1 MSVEERLQSLAISYR
16 DQFGPAALTNA
27 AHLVPQLSSKA
38 PDLHAEIRAL
48 AAAFASNAGSRIAAA
63 ANPDL
68 EIQAIASE
76 IAAAQKLSIASVRPA
91 VVVAQR
97 LAAAAPLAPNAAGAG
112 WAGESVIAGA
122 SPPASFAPHVAP
134 QFAYAPPPAGP
145 LAEEQEEEE
154 DEEEEK
160 KPIWQNKWAVGGVA
174 AAVALFAY
182 SNMNKQPQ
190 PGPPFEQGGQGGGQG
205 GQGGGQGGQGGGQG
219 GQGGQG
225 GGGQGGQGGGGQ
237 GGGGQGGGQGGQG
250 GGAGSGSAQAPMLA
264 PPSSGQLPMLYMQQ
278 SQTGTPAIGFSI
290 PTQVGAITGALLLP
304 AGGWDNGP
312 ATVAFARDPNSQQID
327 SAGQLMLTR
336 TQGSGAPTRAGTVNW
351 QQDGINLGGMCV
363 AFMTAQ
369 GGQGGQGGLPEVTL
383 KGSKMCILDGEC
395 QRVVGCGQVP

>member
-1 MSVEERLQSLAISYR
+1 MSVEERLQSLAQSYR

-27 AHLVPQLSSKA
+27 AQLVPQLSSRA

-48 AAAFASNAGSRIAAA
+48 AAALGSNAGGRIAAA
-63 ANPDL
+63 ANPEL
-68 EIQAIASE
+68 EIQAIAAE
-76 IAAAQKLSIASVRPA
+76 IAASQKLSIASVRPA

-97 LAAAAPLAPNAAGAG
+97 LAATAPMANAAGAG

-134 QFAYAPPPAGP
+134 QFAQAPPPAGP
-145 LAEEQEEEE
+145 LAEEEEA
-154 DEEEEK
+154 DEEK

-174 AAVALFAY
+174 AALALFAY
-182 SNMNKQPQ
+182 TNMNKQPA
-190 PGPPFEQGGQGGGQG
+190 GPPFEQGG
-205 GQGGGQGGQGGGQG
+205 
-219 GQGGQG
+219 
-225 GGGQGGQGGGGQ
+225 GGQGGGGQ
-237 GGGGQGGGQGGQG
+237 GGGGQGGGGQGGGGQG
-250 GGAGSGSAQAPMLA
+250 GGGQGGGGQGGGGQGGQGQGGNPQAPMLA
-264 PPSSGQLPMLYMQQ
+264 PPSSGQLPTLYTQQ
-278 SQTGTPAIGFSI
+278 GQSGAPAIGFSI
-290 PTQVGAITGALLLP
+290 PTQVGAITGALMLP

-312 ATVAFARDPNSQQID
+312 ATIAFAKNPNSQQID

-336 TQGSGAPTRAGTVNW
+336 MQNNGPPTRAGTVNW

-363 AFMTAQ
+363 AFVGGGQGQGAQ
-369 GGQGGQGGLPEVTL
+369 GGQNGQGGQGGGQDVPL